1 MKFRI
6 AIAVLLAAACFAQ
19 TTPPDA
25 PKPPAG
31 VDQALRARV
40 NEFYGLLLKRDF
52 RKAEALIAE
61 DTKDYYYGIGKPDFT
76 KFELLEIRYSDDFTH
91 ATAIVQCTQK
101 VVQPGFPL
109 SEWNLKIPSAWKL
122 ENGNWYWYV
131 SQTEVMTPVGIVK
144 KVEAGN
150 GAGGSAPATDGG
162 PPKVV
167 PKPPDFAYGKVAA
180 DKNMVTLEENKAEK
194 VTIVNGSTGEIRLSM
209 PKQLGLDL
217 QLEPA
222 VLLAGEKAVLTVR
235 ALRDSVSGVVYVE
248 VIPTGEIVAV
258 KVEVK

>member
-1 MKFRI
+1 
-6 AIAVLLAAACFAQ
+6 
-19 TTPPDA
+19 
-25 PKPPAG
+25 
-31 VDQALRARV
+31 
-40 NEFYGLLLKRDF
+40 
-52 RKAEALIAE
+52 
-61 DTKDYYYGIGKPDFT
+61 
-76 KFELLEIRYSDDFTH
+76 
-91 ATAIVQCTQK
+91 
-101 VVQPGFPL
+101 
-109 SEWNLKIPSAWKL
+109 
-122 ENGNWYWYV
+122 
-131 SQTEVMTPVGIVK
+131 
-144 KVEAGN
+144 
-150 GAGGSAPATDGG
+150 
-162 PPKVV
+162 
-167 PKPPDFAYGKVAA
+167 VAA